1 MKEIYQ
7 STLFDKR
14 ILVAERDAEPEQD
27 AFAVVYALA
36 ELFSIRIVSGEELA
50 QRRMLRFA
58 AEQLGKEVPEPFYR
72 GFPESVKSLTADQRL
87 LDQIVHYTVTYGFG
101 LFGRAG
107 HSLLENV
114 LERKAFQEKTEPQD
128 FTIVSEDEAEAL
140 LRRSAE
146 DLLQSSRPLNERQYQ
161 LLRAVLED
169 YPFEIKRCAS
179 KNTAVR
185 LLADTRDLE
194 LVRFLRLSDVIKLV
208 DEINFRVYENKDLR
222 KLNLRNQDRKFLS
235 AVMDR
240 LFELGR
246 CDLETCYEKKAIWCG
261 LLHQLHYRPKCEE
274 AGTFADSM
282 RGRENRSVYSA
293 FEKALAA
300 GDTLTAARVLKEGKG
315 SGALLRSLNHIL
327 SRCGSPEERDAIL
340 RGIETDNVVLL
351 IQLLLRYA
359 DGFNADDAGLGR
371 DFCFTKYNM
380 LKLHSETEEE
390 IRRRRSRLSPEERK
404 QLFDFFSAM
413 LRERLRGRLGKVY
426 VDPEMRRIALP
437 VQETTAQGG
446 LGVLARGSR
455 IPIGEGRKLRAFTY
469 WEQVDDIDLSA
480 IGLDGEGNQTEF
492 SWRTMSE
499 RSGDAIV
506 YSGDETSGFFGG
518 SEYFD
523 IDLEEL
529 RKQYPALKYL
539 VLCDNVYS
547 NLSFDKLVCRAGYM
561 LRDNED
567 SGAIFEPKT
576 VRSAFRI
583 NCSSRFAYLF
593 GIDLERREM
602 VWLNAG
608 RSSGQNIAGESSLA
622 FLIPSF
628 HVTEVINLYSFFEL
642 MAAELVEDP
651 REAEWIVSDRLDAL
665 DADAERIHSY
675 DFDRIL
681 ALMNR

>member
-1 MKEIYQ
+1 MKELYQ
-7 STLFDKR
+7 AYLFNKR
-14 ILVAERDAEPEQD
+14 LLVAERDAEPERD

-58 AEQLGKEVPEPFYR
+58 AEQLGEDVPEPFYR

-87 LDQIVHYTVTYGFG
+87 LDQILHYTVTYGFG

-114 LERKAFQEKTEPQD
+114 LERKAFREHTEPTE
-128 FTIVSEDEAEAL
+128 FSILPEGEAEAL
-140 LRRSAE
+140 LRRSVE
-146 DLLQSSRPLNERQYQ
+146 ELLQSSRPLNEAQYQ
-161 LLRAVLED
+161 VVLGFLSDYAFELRH
-169 YPFEIKRCAS
+169 CGS

-208 DEINFRVYENKDLR
+208 DEINYRVYENTDLHR
-222 KLNLRNQDRKFLS
+222 LNLRNRDRKFIS

-246 CDLETCYEKKAIWCG
+246 CDLETCFEKKALWCG
-261 LLHQLHYRPKCEE
+261 LLHHLHYRPKCGE
-274 AGTFADSM
+274 AGRFAESM
-282 RGRENRSVYSA
+282 RGRENRSVCAA
-293 FEKALAA
+293 FEKAMAA
-300 GDTLTAARVLKEGKG
+300 GDTPEAARVLREGKG
-315 SGALLRSLNHIL
+315 SGALLRSLNYIL
-327 SRCGSPEERDAIL
+327 SRCASPEERDAIL

-351 IQLLLRYA
+351 IQLMLRYA
-359 DGFNADDAGLGR
+359 DGFNADDAALGR
-371 DFCFTKYNM
+371 DFRFTRYNK

-390 IRRRRSRLSPEERK
+390 IRRRRSRLSPEERR
-404 QLFDFFSAM
+404 QLYSFFSDM
-413 LRERLRGRLGKVY
+413 LRERLCGRLGKVY
-426 VDPEMRRIALP
+426 VDPGMRRMALP
-437 VQETTAQGG
+437 LQENTAQGG
-446 LGVLARGSR
+446 FGVLARGSR
-455 IPIGEGRKLRAFTY
+455 IPIGAGRKLRAFTY
-469 WEQVDDIDLSA
+469 WEQVDDIDLSV
-480 IGLDGEGNQTEF
+480 IGMDAEGNQTEF
-492 SWRTMSE
+492 SWRTMAE

-523 IDLEEL
+523 IDLDEL
-529 RKQYPALKYL
+529 RKQYPALETL

-547 NLSFDKLVCRAGYM
+547 NASFDKLFCKAGYM
-561 LRDNED
+561 LRDSED
-567 SGAIFEPKT
+567 SGGIFEPKT

-593 GIDLERREM
+593 GIDLRRREM
-602 VWLNAG
+602 VWLNMA

-622 FLIPSF
+622 FLIPTF
-628 HVTEVINLYSFFEL
+628 HVTECINLYSFFEM
-642 MAAELVEDP
+642 MATELVEDP
-651 REAEWIVSDRLDAL
+651 REAELIVSDRPDELC
-665 DADAERIHSY
+665 EGIEHIHSY